1 MLGMRS
7 DGFHWLVALR
17 YLRMPH
23 PRSAKLHILTLLFAT
38 LVVLAWGLGFLLDY
52 VHTPWFSGLRADIGP
67 VLRWVKLGSLVAF
80 VLVGTFIVFVR
91 RFTIFTTIS
100 IYGLFLGSAA
110 LVVALSIMSGF
121 EGDLRRKIL
130 GHNAHI
136 VVQTKDVAFVGW
148 QAARDALAKLPGV
161 VGASPFVSNEVMIAS
176 GANPSGAILK
186 AIDPATAASVN
197 DFKFDVGG
205 LEYIAEPEKLAALV
219 RPSLFGRGEPG
230 DPEPEPELERENGP
244 PPAPNPVEQKRRVL
258 PGVLVG
264 RELAKSLRVYLGDDV
279 DIISPLGGIGPT
291 GAIPKSKPFRVA
303 GIFFSGMFEY
313 DSKLIYIAVPSAQK
327 FLGLEDEVTGIELK
341 IADADRTE
349 ATMAAARTALAS
361 VALPEGCKDVSS
373 CYEIQDWK
381 ELNRSL
387 FSALKLEKVLM
398 FVVLC
403 FVFLVAG
410 FSIIANGIML
420 VMEKGREI
428 AIMKSMGAADRD
440 ILGVFLLLGVTMAL
454 LGVVTGV
461 TAGIAACY
469 GLSRFGFALDQDVY
483 YLTQLPV
490 RMNWTEIVA
499 VVIAACAI
507 AMLATLYPALVAA
520 RLRPVESLRG
530 MR

>member
-1 MLGMRS
+1 MREG
-7 DGFHWLVALR
+7 GFHWLVALR
-17 YLRMPH
+17 YLRMPK
-23 PRSAKLHILTLLFAT
+23 PRSARLHLVTLLFAT
-38 LVVLAWGLGFLLDY
+38 AVVLSWGLGLLLDH
-52 VHTPWFSGLRADIGP
+52 VHTPWFAGVRADVGP
-67 VLRWVKLGSLVAF
+67 ILRWVKLGTLVAF
-80 VLVGTFIVFVR
+80 VLVGVFITLVR

-121 EGDLRRKIL
+121 ESDLRRKIL
-130 GHNAHI
+130 GHNAHVTI
-136 VVQTKDVAFVGW
+136 QTKDVAFTGW
-148 QAARDALAKLPGV
+148 QAARDALARLPGV

-205 LEYIAEPEKLAALV
+205 LEYVAAPEKLAALV
-219 RPSLFGRGEPG
+219 RPTLFGRGEPG
-230 DPEPEPELERENGP
+230 DPPDPDEP
-244 PPAPNPVEQKRRVL
+244 PPPPPVEQKRRVL

-291 GAIPKSKPFRVA
+291 GSIPKSKPFRVA

-313 DSKLIYIAVPSAQK
+313 DSKLIYIAVPAAQK

-341 IADADRTE
+341 IANADNTE
-349 ATMAAARTALAS
+349 EVMAAARAALAS
-361 VALPEGCKDVSS
+361 VPLPEGCKDVGG

-428 AIMKSMGAADRD
+428 AILKSMGAGDRD
-440 ILGVFLLLGVTMAL
+440 ILGVFLLLGVTMAM

-461 TAGIAACY
+461 TAGVAACL
-469 GLSRFGFALDQDVY
+469 GLANFGFALDQDVY

-490 RMNWTEIVA
+490 RMNAAEIVA
-499 VVIAACAI
+499 VVGAAFAI